1 MTKLQELRKV
11 CRRIT
16 KKMKQAEYS
25 GDYLNIVVIKPD
37 SFNELK
43 CKKYGIDYDEGF
55 DDRIYDSLDE
65 VERFLD
71 GFEMA
76 IDLYVTVG

>member
-1 MTKLQELRKV
+1 MAKLQELRKV

-16 KKMKQAEYS
+16 KKMNKIGNG

-37 SFNELK
+37 SFNGYK
-43 CKKYGIDYDEGF
+43 YKMYGIDYYGGL
-55 DDRIYDSLDE
+55 DDRIYDSLSDA
-65 VERFLD
+65 ERFLD

-76 IDLYVTVG
+76 LDLYAAEV

>member
-16 KKMKQAEYS
+16 RKMKETEYS

-37 SFNELK
+37 FFNGYK
-43 CKKYGIDYDEGF
+43 TKMYGIDYDEGF
-55 DDRIYDSLDE
+55 DDRIYDNLND

-76 IDLYVTVG
+76 LDLYVTEG